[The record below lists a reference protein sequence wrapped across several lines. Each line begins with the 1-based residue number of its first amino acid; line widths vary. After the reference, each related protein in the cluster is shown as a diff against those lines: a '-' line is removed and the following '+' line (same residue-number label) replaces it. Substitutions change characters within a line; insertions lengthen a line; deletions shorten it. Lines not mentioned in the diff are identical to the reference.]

1 MYHKL
6 IFEPRDLLFFRDDRP
21 VNNGQGANWPLPQT
35 AYAALSMAFRRFW
48 PERQS
53 WEPVCPSESK
63 SWSGKRFPS
72 LKTFGPLPVRDNE
85 IYVPTPADLKPCEP
99 DTPDK
104 PGKPGAIMAP
114 LLHVPGKSNLPRAVR
129 CPVGADLEASK
140 DTCNPWISLAELSKY
155 LNGNPNVKTVPNSEL
170 FEIEERPG
178 IEVDPERHSAVD
190 GKLFFGS
197 YLRLHEDVRMCL
209 FAECMSMQ
217 TDVIEEFYSGHKEQ
231 SFTFGGQRGVV
242 ISRSEKFDPEN
253 MPLPF
258 NCGLPIRSRYIKWV
272 LLSPAAYSRGW
283 LPSFLD
289 EDGNVM
295 LSSLSGKKPDRSD
308 FPTRKAYREACLKAS
323 VPVKAHLVAAA
334 VPKNRSCSGWNLE
347 RECPEETLNFVPP
360 GTVYYFEAETEEDGM
375 ALAAL
380 LTQGRNSEFLGSQ
393 GLGMGVCTSF
403 NYLDFNELKK

>member
-6 IFEPRDLLFFRDDRP
+6 IFEPRDLLFFRDGRP

-35 AYAALSMAFRRFW
+35 AYAALTMAFRRYW
-48 PERQS
+48 PEPQS
-53 WEPVCPSESK
+53 WEPVCPGSK
-63 SWSGKRFPS
+63 SWNGKRFPS
-72 LKTFGPLPVRDNE
+72 LKTFGPLPVKDNE
-85 IYVPTPADLKPCEP
+85 IYVPTPADL
-99 DTPDK
+99 
-104 PGKPGAIMAP
+104 KPGAIMAP

-140 DTCNPWISLAELSKY
+140 EACSPWISLTELSKY
-155 LNGNPNVKTVPNSEL
+155 LNGNPDVRTVPDSEL

-178 IEVDPERHSAVD
+178 IEVDPELHSAVD

-197 YLRLHEDVRMCL
+197 YLRLHENVRMCL

-217 TDVIEEFYSGHKEQ
+217 TDVIEEFYSGRKEQ

-253 MPLPF
+253 IPLPF
-258 NCGLPIRSRYIKWV
+258 NCGLPTRSRYIKWV

-283 LPSFLD
+283 LPSFLND
-289 EDGNVM
+289 DGKVM
-295 LSSLSGKKPDRSD
+295 LSRLSGELPMRSD
-308 FPTRKAYREACLKAS
+308 FPTRKAYREACQKAA
-323 VPVKAHLVAAA
+323 VPVKARLVST
-334 VPKNRSCSGWNLE
+334 VIPKNRSCSGWNLE
-347 RECPEETLNFVPP
+347 RGCPEDTLNLVPP

-375 ALAAL
+375 ALASL
-380 LTQGRNSEFLGSQ
+380 LTQGRNSEFFGSQ

>member
-6 IFEPRDLLFFRDDRP
+6 IFEPRDLLFFRDGRP

-35 AYAALSMAFRRFW
+35 AYAALSMAFRRNW
-48 PERQS
+48 PEQQP
-53 WEPVCPSESK
+53 WEPVCPSDSESGNRK
-63 SWSGKRFPS
+63 RRFPS
-72 LKTFGPLPVRDNE
+72 LKTFGPLPVKNNE
-85 IYVPTPADLKPCEP
+85 IYVPTPADLR
-99 DTPDK
+99 

-114 LLHVPGKSNLPRAVR
+114 LLNVPGKSNLPQAVR
-129 CPVGADLEASK
+129 CPVGADLEATK
-140 DTCNPWISLAELSKY
+140 ETCNPWISLAELGKY
-155 LNGNPNVKTVPNSEL
+155 LNGSPDVQTVSNSEL

-178 IEVDPERHSAVD
+178 IEVDPDRHSAVD

-217 TDVIEEFYSGHKEQ
+217 TDVIEKFYSGHKEQ
-231 SFTFGGQRGVV
+231 IFTFGGQRGVV
-242 ISRSEKFDPEN
+242 ISRLEKFNPEN
-253 MPLPF
+253 IPLPF
-258 NCGLPIRSRYIKWV
+258 NCGLPVRSKYIKWV

-289 EDGNVM
+289 EDGRVM
-295 LSSLSGKKPDRSD
+295 LSCPSGKQPVRSD
-308 FPTRKAYREACLKAS
+308 FPTRKAYREACRTAS
-323 VPVKAHLVAAA
+323 VPVKARLVSAV